1 MNTPLAI
8 CFVCHGNICRSPTAE
23 AVMRKFV
30 EDAGL
35 AHAFEIDSA
44 GVSAEHEG
52 ELADARSR
60 EAAARRGYAMEGRAR
75 PLVLDD
81 FSRFDLLLAADR
93 ENVRRIE
100 RLAAGLT
107 GPRRARVQLLREY
120 DSERR
125 DRLEIPDPWSSG
137 PVAFVQVLEICE
149 RSCRALLESLRPDRG
164 QSPRG

>member
-1 MNTPLAI
+1 MSTPIAI

-30 EDAGL
+30 ADAGL
-35 AHAFEIDSA
+35 AEAFEIDSA

-75 PLVLDD
+75 PLLLED
-81 FSRFDLLLAADR
+81 FARFDLLLAADR

-100 RLAAGLT
+100 RLARNLD

-120 DSERR
+120 DPERR
-125 DRLEIPDPWSSG
+125 DRLEVPDPWSSG
-137 PVAFVQVLEICE
+137 PAAFVQVLEICE
-149 RSCRALLESLRPDRG
+149 RSCRALLESLRRDHG
-164 QSPRG
+164 LAPRG